1 MIYKERLERD
11 KYYKFK
17 KFNFILVII
26 CTFYLG
32 YVSYP
37 FINKNTDFKAVVENK
52 KSLDTIRVFIENTND
67 TFSLENLKNE
77 IKNLNIKHPDIV
89 FAQAIQETG
98 HFTSNIFNQN
108 NNLFGMKMAYRRPK
122 TAIGIKNGH
131 AEYNNWK
138 ESVIDYALWQNRYA
152 NFSDRDDYFKYL
164 SKNYAEDKT
173 YVHKLK
179 SIIRK
184 NE

>member
-11 KYYKFK
+11 NYYKFK
-17 KFNFILVII
+17 KFNFILVIV
-26 CTFYLG
+26 CTFCLG
-32 YVSYP
+32 YFSYP
-37 FINKNTDFKAVVENK
+37 LLNKTNEVKVYNLEQEKESYINIPLEAETTSFSVDSLKAFITA
-52 KSLDTIRVFIENTND
+52 
-67 TFSLENLKNE
+67 
-77 IKNLNIKHPDIV
+77 LNIKHPDIV
-89 FAQAIQETG
+89 FAQAVCETG

-152 NFSDRDDYFKYL
+152 NFSNKDDYFKYL

-173 YVHKLK
+173 YVQKLK

>member
-1 MIYKERLERD
+1 MIYKEKLERD
-11 KYYKFK
+11 NYYKFRK
-17 KFNFILVII
+17 HNFILVII
-26 CTFYLG
+26 CTFCLG
-32 YVSYP
+32 YISYP
-37 FINKNTDFKAVVENK
+37 LFNKTVKVKVFTVKQEKESYLKFPLDAESTPFSVD
-52 KSLDTIRVFIENTND
+52 SLKVFIAA
-67 TFSLENLKNE
+67 
-77 IKNLNIKHPDIV
+77 LNIKHPDIV
-89 FAQAIQETG
+89 FAQAVHETG

-152 NFSDRDDYFKYL
+152 NFSNRDDYFNYL
-164 SKNYAEDKT
+164 SNNYAEDRT
-173 YVHKLK
+173 YVQKLK
-179 SIIRK
+179 LIIRK

>member
-11 KYYKFK
+11 NYYKFK

-26 CTFYLG
+26 CTFCLG
-32 YVSYP
+32 YISYP
-37 FINKNTDFKAVVENK
+37 LFNKAVKVKVCSLTEEKENYLSV
-52 KSLDTIRVFIENTND
+52 SLDTELTPFSVDSLKAFITA
-67 TFSLENLKNE
+67 
-77 IKNLNIKHPDIV
+77 LNIKHADIV
-89 FAQAIQETG
+89 FAQAVYETG
-98 HFTSNIFNQN
+98 HFSSNIFNQN

-152 NFSDRDDYFKYL
+152 NFSDEDEYFEYIG
-164 SKNYAEDKT
+164 KNYAEDSS
-173 YVHKLK
+173 YVQKLK
-179 SIIRK
+179 LIIRK